1 LLSNPLFDA
10 AVMTRRRALAVAG
23 SLALPAA
30 AGACGG
36 GDDDVKPPGPVRV
49 VFKHHPLGDPAA
61 FRHLIASFESA
72 HPGVVV
78 SPQLLP
84 NAPGAVHQY
93 LLTSLEGRTREF
105 DVFLAD
111 VIWVAELARA
121 GWVADLSGMYPAE
134 RIRRD
139 FLPGP
144 ASSVLV
150 QGGTFAVPWYSD
162 VGVFYHRTDLV
173 PQAPRTYAELIDAAP
188 SVGRRRSL
196 HGYVWQGLQSEALV
210 CNAYET
216 IWGFGGPPERPDQVE
231 LDTEAARSAL
241 ELMRTLLVSGVSPPS
256 VTSMGEEES
265 RRVFQAGAAVFMR
278 NWPYAWAELQG
289 KGSPVRGRVGI
300 SLLPT
305 ARGGPGHGA
314 LGGFNLALN
323 AYTPRWKR
331 EAALALIAHLSSPE
345 ANLMLAVSYG
355 RLPARRSAYTDPRLV
370 AAAPAVA
377 TLLPAVER
385 ALPRPVTPYYPMIDD
400 ALAAEL
406 SAAITGIRSPA
417 AALARAQA
425 QVDHLMREV
434 R

>member
-1 LLSNPLFDA
+1 
-10 AVMTRRRALAVAG
+10 MTRRRALAASG
-23 SLALPAA
+23 SLALLAG

-36 GDDDVKPPGPVRV
+36 RDDDVKPDGPVRL
-49 VFKHHPLGDPAA
+49 VFKHHPLGDPAPL
-61 FRHLIASFESA
+61 RRLCASFEAA
-72 HPGVVV
+72 HPGVEVV
-78 SPQLLP
+78 TQILP

-121 GWVADLSGMYPAE
+121 GWVADLSGDFPAE

-144 ASSVLV
+144 ASAVLV
-150 QGGTFAVPWYSD
+150 QGGTFAVPWYAD
-162 VGVFYHRTDLV
+162 VGVLYHRTDLV
-173 PQAPRTYAELIDAAP
+173 PEAPRTYAELIDAAH
-188 SVGRRRSL
+188 SMGRRRSL

-216 IWGFGGPPERPDQVE
+216 IWGIGGPPERPDLFQ
-231 LDTEAARSAL
+231 LDTEAAESAL
-241 ELMRTLLVSGVSPPS
+241 ELMRTLLVSGISPAS

-289 KGSPVRGRVGI
+289 KGSPVRGLVGFTT
-300 SLLPT
+300 LPT
-305 ARGGPGHGA
+305 ARGAPGHGA
-314 LGGFNLALN
+314 LGGFHLVLN
-323 AYTPRWKR
+323 VYSPPWKR
-331 EAALALIAHLSSPE
+331 EAALALIDHLSSPE

-355 RLPARRSAYTDPRLV
+355 RAPARRQSYADPRLI

-377 TLLPAVER
+377 ALLPAMER

-417 AALARAQA
+417 EALQRAQA
-425 QVDHLMREV
+425 LVDHLMKEV
-434 R
+434 S